1 MAFSAR
7 SMGHVQQSKTMIS
20 MARQVGVGGGGG
32 DGGGDDDD
40 DAEVDGNADDGYVS
54 MYHDSDAL
62 ILTTR
67 QVAAELY
74 DTTHFG
80 SGVGFLIMS
89 M

>member
-1 MAFSAR
+1 
-7 SMGHVQQSKTMIS
+7 
-20 MARQVGVGGGGG
+20 MARQVGVGYGGGGGG
-32 DGGGDDDD
+32 DDAAEDD
-40 DAEVDGNADDGYVS
+40 GTADDGYVS

>member
-1 MAFSAR
+1 MRHLHPQHGPRSAE
-7 SMGHVQQSKTMIS
+7 Q
-20 MARQVGVGGGGG
+20 
-32 DGGGDDDD
+32 DDDLHGS
-40 DAEVDGNADDGYVS
+40 AGAKQMKPFLCIGPTPNAPC
-54 MYHDSDAL
+54 L
-62 ILTTR
+62 

>member
-1 MAFSAR
+1 
-7 SMGHVQQSKTMIS
+7 MGHVQQSKTMIA
-20 MARQVGVGGGGG
+20 MARQVIVAFFPLVCIRLRN
-32 DGGGDDDD
+32 D
-40 DAEVDGNADDGYVS
+40 
-54 MYHDSDAL
+54 L
-62 ILTTR
+62 